1 MEKASQDRA
10 PLGAGS
16 PAAEAGGTWSRCHQ
30 KGKVEGGAACA
41 QGSPSSA
48 ALVCLGSGRGGQF
61 QGEVETAL
69 RVGEGPGR
77 RGLVCPPRPAP
88 GLGEGAVLAQGTEW
102 LVMMSNGAGR
112 AGRKE
117 ALLGGGVS
125 LPWFCPPFGSCL
137 PMKIICS
144 PKAFRTETGEE
155 GGVQSRPPSRVG
167 HRPEGRWA
175 SERVFALWANAQ
187 QGLPH
192 DTGTGHRCFIVDEK
206 VLHFIAR
213 EMAPLEGDV
222 KFKLCKSHRENWYQ
236 NPGAFV
242 PTQMLF
248 PEELDKARDFSSC

>member
-144 PKAFRTETGEE
+144 PKPLGQKRVRRE
-155 GGVQSRPPSRVG
+155 GCRAVHPHVWGTDQKAAGPQRGSLLCGQMPSR
-167 HRPEGRWA
+167 A
-175 SERVFALWANAQ
+175 SLTTLAR
-187 QGLPH
+187 
-192 DTGTGHRCFIVDEK
+192 GTGV
-206 VLHFIAR
+206 
-213 EMAPLEGDV
+213 
-222 KFKLCKSHRENWYQ
+222 
-236 NPGAFV
+236 
-242 PTQMLF
+242 
-248 PEELDKARDFSSC
+248 SS